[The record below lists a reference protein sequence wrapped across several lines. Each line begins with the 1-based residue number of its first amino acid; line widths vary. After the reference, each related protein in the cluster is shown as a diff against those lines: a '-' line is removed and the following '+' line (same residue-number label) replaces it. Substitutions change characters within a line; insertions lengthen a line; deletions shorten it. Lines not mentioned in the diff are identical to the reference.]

1 MQAFLINVANLL
13 RLRGGPQDL
22 PSSWT
27 ITLLLVGIYL
37 VQNLVTGSQIEDP
50 NAAAKSILALSL
62 QIITICGLLYWRG
75 HMARLPQSLSALT
88 AVGIAFNL
96 VTWVLLTQSN
106 PAISQPVLA
115 LIWLIVFLWSIF
127 VDASIYRHALSVSFS
142 SGVLITVLLLA
153 ASYTMIEFLFLKGSG
168 I

>member
-13 RLRGGPQDL
+13 RLRGGPQDFS
-22 PSSWT
+22 PSWVV
-27 ITLLLVGIYL
+27 TLLLVGVYL
-37 VQNLVTGSQIEDP
+37 VQNLITGAQIEDP

-62 QIITICGLLYWRG
+62 QVAVIFGLLYWRS
-75 HMARLPQSLSALT
+75 HIERLPQSLSALT

-96 VTWVLLTQSN
+96 MTWALLTQSN
-106 PAISQPVLA
+106 PAVSQPTLA
-115 LIWLIVFLWSIF
+115 MVWLLVFLWSLF

-142 SGVLITVLLLA
+142 TGVLVSVLLLA

>member
-27 ITLLLVGIYL
+27 VALSLVGIYL
-37 VQNLVTGSQIEDP
+37 VQNLITGSQIEDP

-75 HMARLPQSLSALT
+75 HMERLPQSLSALT

-96 VTWVLLTQSN
+96 VTWVLLTQSD

-115 LIWLIVFLWSIF
+115 MIWLIVFLWSIF

-153 ASYTMIEFLFLKGSG
+153 ASYTMIEFMFLKGSG